1 MVAQE
6 TLRTCA
12 KKSIIKVIIWWCYR
26 RKHLIG
32 KFSPD
37 TSASYSEQS
46 TTIYYKYHDFLKLGH
61 SQFGQKSISSMIS
74 PLQSRVADPAGAEP
88 DPYFK
93 KLSNSNMVLPS
104 EIKLMYCPTYDRVS
118 KDQLHWLL
126 FLQRTNLDPGHFSRV
141 VSGSAFSP
149 RPNPV
154 FSWNSI
160 RMLSGL
166 ETGSGTS
173 RYSRLQQGVSKVG
186 RILWTCCNITEK
198 KLGRLILQ

>member
-1 MVAQE
+1 MQRKAS
-6 TLRTCA
+6 L
-12 KKSIIKVIIWWCYR
+12 KVIIWWCYR

-141 VSGSAFSP
+141 VSGSAFLGGGNRIQAEIHSDPQPCSKKGLSP
-149 RPNPV
+149 YRCYTREN
-154 FSWNSI
+154 NS
-160 RMLSGL
+160 
-166 ETGSGTS
+166 T
-173 RYSRLQQGVSKVG
+173 
-186 RILWTCCNITEK
+186 
-198 KLGRLILQ
+198 